1 MPFSVPQR
9 DLQPHLQACIDQ
21 ILEGNKA
28 FLRSA
33 SLSARLEHASAG
45 RAVGR
50 AVLKALHHAVPQ
62 PLIQAEVQR
71 LLEEIRAV
79 PPPLPPPHRAFV
91 NGGIAHQII
100 IKSELKLSERMADV
114 LQQYLLVTQG
124 NDLGVAVAALDKHG
138 SLDAALEA
146 FFGVA
151 MHVGQDGSGNARKLE
166 QNVENFCKKPL
177 EARPFRAICVRCRRR
192 GARPRLQ
199 EEVAQGNA
207 RKDLPG

>member
-62 PLIQAEVQR
+62 PLIQARKSNGFSKRFARCR
-71 LLEEIRAV
+71 LRCRRPTELSSTEAS
-79 PPPLPPPHRAFV
+79 P
-91 NGGIAHQII
+91 

-192 GARPRLQ
+192 GARPRLE